1 MGNKRGSEAKF
12 HADWSGRGGPQ
23 GLPVALTPEQSK
35 EREREKEREPGK
47 AERLLISG
55 GRQKRKITGAVSQL
69 PLSGSFAPIGAS
81 C

>member
-1 MGNKRGSEAKF
+1 MAGHR
-12 HADWSGRGGPQ
+12 DCLWL
-23 GLPVALTPEQSK
+23 LPQSK
-35 EREREKEREPGK
+35 AKREREKEREPGK